1 MIEQE
6 ARVRAVDGDIAEV
19 VVMRQSTC
27 GGCQA
32 KSGCGTALVGDLFP
46 NREMALRLDNSQHAR
61 AGDLVMIGLPE
72 ASLQIA
78 ALLLYGL
85 PLLTLIAGAMAGQWL
100 AQSIGT
106 ALEPTAILAGL
117 LGLIAGL
124 TAARALGRRND
135 TRPVMLRRLS
145 AGTIAF
151 CDLEL
156 TKQPIKR
163 SSEK

>member
-46 NREMALRLDNSQHAR
+46 NREMALRLANTQQAR
-61 AGDLVMIGLPE
+61 TGDRVLVGLPE
-72 ASLQIA
+72 ATLQVA

-85 PLLTLIAGAMAGQWL
+85 PLLALLVGAMAGQWL
-100 AQSIGT
+100 AETSNS
-106 ALEPTAILAGL
+106 AAEPGAILGGLFGLMAGL
-117 LGLIAGL
+117 M
-124 TAARALGRRND
+124 AARRLGQSND
-135 TRPVMLRRLS
+135 ARPVMLRRLPAQAVS
-145 AGTIAF
+145 F

-156 TKQPIKR
+156 PKQTTQR